1 MSTTSRASVAT
12 WTEPSP
18 SHWEGPAGGKMDFAG
33 AEDGIDEE
41 ASFRK
46 PLKALRDKRNTV
58 LGRYACILS
67 GAGPSKEPPLTGS
80 H

>member
-1 MSTTSRASVAT
+1 
-12 WTEPSP
+12 
-18 SHWEGPAGGKMDFAG
+18 MDFAG